1 MTPRPQLEEWPARRA
16 HALDRW
22 VVAYSSL
29 TGAWYAKP
37 RDLGVW
43 ATATAP
49 LIFFPTLVAAG
60 DYARSRTAK
69 R

>member
-1 MTPRPQLEEWPARRA
+1 MTRRRETEEWPARRA

-22 VVAYSSL
+22 VVARNPIN
-29 TGAWYAKP
+29 GAWYAKP
-37 RDLGVW
+37 RAIGVW